1 MSWSNLL
8 ISAMTAGARG
18 SERLAQSRSAAACC
32 FLGVDAADAAD
43 DADGADVRFLFLD
56 AAGFS
61 KVNIYFYGL
70 MNFLCFCKSYNWPS
84 LSLAEIVPAVS
95 DVHATSKR

>member
-43 DADGADVRFLFLD
+43 AHGADVRFLFLD
-56 AAGFS
+56 AAGFL
-61 KVNIYFYGL
+61 KVIIV
-70 MNFLCFCKSYNWPS
+70 FLY
-84 LSLAEIVPAVS
+84 
-95 DVHATSKR
+95 